1 MVNYCIKHGKRL
13 DDLSLEEYKSFNDKI
28 EEDIR
33 HEIALET
40 CVKARKSYGG
50 TAPEAVRHQLDV
62 AQRVLENEAQKL
74 Q

>member
-1 MVNYCIKHGKRL
+1 M
-13 DDLSLEEYKSFNDKI
+13 DEYKSFNDKI

-50 TAPEAVRHQLDV
+50 TAPEAVSKQLKV
-62 AQRVLENEAQKL
+62 ALTVLDHEAQTL